1 MNTLAFGVLW
11 TMLGAVVLCLVVL
24 ALPVRVAV
32 RAQTTPKKRAL
43 VELGLLGGV
52 LPSFTIVDSSRKDAS
67 KLKDRTNEK
76 QKADKRARK
85 RAKKRD
91 PKHGGSWRSVQVWI
105 GGVPALLGDLLN
117 VFHVEHLHA
126 EADFGFHDPCD
137 TGVVFGLL
145 TPVLYALPSNGVI
158 GVQARPDFSQA
169 RLEGRFDATVR
180 LIPLQLVAP
189 IIRYLKSVIIGLYR

>member
-11 TMLGAVVLCLVVL
+11 AMLGAVVLCLVVL

-32 RAQTTPKKRAL
+32 RAQTTPKKKAL

-67 KLKDRTNEK
+67 KDK

-91 PKHGGSWRSVQVWI
+91 PKSGGSWRSVQVWI

-117 VFHVEHLHA
+117 LFHVEHLHA
-126 EADFGFHDPCD
+126 EADFGFDDPCD

-145 TPVLYALPSNGVI
+145 TPVLYGLPSNGVI

-189 IIRYLKSVIIGLYR
+189 IVRYLKSVVIGLYR